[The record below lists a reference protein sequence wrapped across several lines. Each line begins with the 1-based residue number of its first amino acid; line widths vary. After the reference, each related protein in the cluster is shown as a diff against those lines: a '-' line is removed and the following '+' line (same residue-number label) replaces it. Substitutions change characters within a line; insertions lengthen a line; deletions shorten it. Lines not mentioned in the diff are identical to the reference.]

1 MYIEVH
7 NANYGYAT
15 ATYGDYVAIGNPV
28 FLRYTGSTPDVYYTG
43 SVDVFRYNKTTDQH
57 DLINT
62 LFVHGAGLET
72 LLATELIDP
81 LLHTEY
87 GSYWSADLDIW
98 IDREKY
104 YSSIEDGTG
113 VSLDMYAKTLVA
125 GVPYYRVRFKTDY
138 VELFAS
144 GSAVD
149 IYDFTRKETIPGTDP
164 YVGSL
169 MNPHSYITESF
180 GIGVGINSE
189 WIAVGSPLV
198 SSSCGMVYVYQ
209 NISTGSNNFS
219 WSLFQTITSP
229 NPMPEQQFGRSV
241 KLNKQSG
248 YYSSSMVVGCG
259 LSSSNEAYYFEFIS
273 GSWISSYTFKPTTDI
288 YPLTFGN
295 YPPYAPTM
303 SLNSGFGYDV
313 SLFNN
318 SVIIGAYADRL
329 VYEYTGSSQFQ
340 QGAVYIF
347 EKCHDVP
354 LSKFRLALKTY
365 GTPLTLRNNRMGF
378 SVDMFDKY
386 AVAGIPKIDSLDM
399 TPCFVQGTLGQLH
412 YCDQALEDMLQGQA
426 MLLEKNTSSLD
437 WEIINVYQKKKRFL
451 SPHRHFGWDVSVDG
465 RSMVVG
471 APMYYSGSRFI
482 NIETTASSGVTIDDI
497 AGKAYIYNFPNLR
510 PEFHVGNVFYR
521 NGKIVIMTSGSAFN
535 GLFLNPVSNINYEY
549 DLTYNSQRTIHE
561 QQILC
566 NVEPGEFNVSTN
578 PSAIMLPSS
587 TLDLNKNG
595 KFDFQDVDV
604 LLRYLQYKQDS
615 TTDWSSSILSA
626 DDEISFYNYN
636 ASQWNNTDSVW
647 SSSFYRFENVDTT
660 FIDSLDINSDNKING
675 SDMIVLWKY
684 FSNRLEEKNYNT
696 CVNINCKRKL
706 VSEAISYLNSISKR
720 HYLPQIS
727 PEFFNYD
734 TLSAGDKTGSFL
746 APMVSTI
753 GLFDG
758 LDLVAVAK
766 LGSPVKLPKTLSTN
780 FCIKMDY

>member
-229 NPMPEQQFGRSV
+229 NPMPEQQFGRSI

-386 AVAGIPKIDSLDM
+386 AVAGIPKIDSLIYYYDDKQKLINKFGFAGQEM
-399 TPCFVQGTLGQLH
+399 RCDYQGYSGR
-412 YCDQALEDMLQGQA
+412 DIVRMQADRLKFSYYDWIEYIDETGLLFRSYFKNPSCKYDGLQIYGHGD
-426 MLLEKNTSSLD
+426 LFGD
-437 WEIINVYQKKKRFL
+437 INVPKGFQVRYYKEPF
-451 SPHRHFGWDVSVDG
+451 
-465 RSMVVG
+465 
-471 APMYYSGSRFI
+471 YYS
-482 NIETTASSGVTIDDI
+482 
-497 AGKAYIYNFPNLR
+497 
-510 PEFHVGNVFYR
+510 NVFIDEEANAMWVY
-521 NGKIVIMTSGSAFN
+521 KFT
-535 GLFLNPVSNINYEY
+535 
-549 DLTYNSQRTIHE
+549 
-561 QQILC
+561 
-566 NVEPGEFNVSTN
+566 
-578 PSAIMLPSS
+578 LP
-587 TLDLNKNG
+587 
-595 KFDFQDVDV
+595 
-604 LLRYLQYKQDS
+604 R
-615 TTDWSSSILSA
+615 
-626 DDEISFYNYN
+626 
-636 ASQWNNTDSVW
+636 
-647 SSSFYRFENVDTT
+647 
-660 FIDSLDINSDNKING
+660 
-675 SDMIVLWKY
+675 
-684 FSNRLEEKNYNT
+684 
-696 CVNINCKRKL
+696 
-706 VSEAISYLNSISKR
+706 
-720 HYLPQIS
+720 
-727 PEFFNYD
+727 
-734 TLSAGDKTGSFL
+734 
-746 APMVSTI
+746 
-753 GLFDG
+753 
-758 LDLVAVAK
+758 
-766 LGSPVKLPKTLSTN
+766 
-780 FCIKMDY
+780 